1 MTHPRL
7 ATKARRHEEELGLDF
22 VSSCLRGLLVVVLAV
37 ATISAQAP
45 DRSHPPQPG
54 PPAALHLPAIQKAKL
69 SNGLPVWIVELH
81 DVPVAQVN
89 LVVFS
94 GTANDPPGKYGV
106 ASLAAVMLEQG
117 AGSRSALEI
126 ADAVDYLGA
135 DLGATTSSDQSAV
148 RLHVPVAR
156 LADALP
162 IMADVALRPTFPKD
176 ELERQRTQR
185 LTSLL
190 QGRDDPPTISSVAFS
205 RILYG
210 KGHRYGTP
218 QMGTAETIKTFT
230 SDDLRG
236 FYTGAFRPEN
246 AMLLAVGD
254 ITADKVMPLFE
265 KNFGA
270 WKAPGPSASEKL
282 PATDEPPARQIYLI
296 DKPGSPQSQIRI
308 GRVGV
313 ARSTADFF
321 PIQVMNT
328 ILGGSFTSRLNM
340 NLREVHGYS
349 YGASS
354 NFDMRVAAGPF
365 SAAAG
370 VQTDKTAEALKE
382 FFNELN
388 AILKPAPA
396 EELARAKNYV
406 SLRYPSAFETTGDVS
421 RRIEDALVF
430 HLPDDYFAKYV
441 ANIQAVTAA
450 DVQRVAQKYIRPDHL
465 AVVIVGD
472 LKAIEPGVRALN
484 LGAVKVM
491 TIDDVFGPKP

>member
-1 MTHPRL
+1 MRKC
-7 ATKARRHEEELGLDF
+7 AW
-22 VSSCLRGLLVVVLAV
+22 LVVGAAV
-37 ATISAQAP
+37 CTSVALIAQQAP

-54 PPAALHLPAIQKAKL
+54 PPPALHLPTIQKQKL

-81 DVPVAQVN
+81 EVPVAQIN
-89 LVVFS
+89 LVVSS

-106 ASLAAVMLEQG
+106 ASLAAAMLEEG

-135 DLGATTSSDQSAV
+135 DLGAATTSDLSAV

-176 ELERQRTQR
+176 ELERQRQQR

-230 SDDLRG
+230 SEDLRG
-236 FYTGAFRPEN
+236 FYTSAFRPEH
-246 AMLLAVGD
+246 AVLLAVGD
-254 ITADKVMPLFE
+254 ITADKAMPLFE

-270 WKAPGPSASEKL
+270 WKASGAAASEKL
-282 PATDEPPARQIYLI
+282 PTVEESPARQIYLV
-296 DKPGSPQSQIRI
+296 DKPGAPQSQIRI
-308 GRVGV
+308 GRIGV
-313 ARSTADFF
+313 PRSTTDYF

-328 ILGGSFTSRLNM
+328 ILGGSFTSRLNN
-340 NLREVHGYS
+340 NLREVHGYA

-354 NFDMRVAAGPF
+354 TFDMRADAGPF
-365 SAAAG
+365 YAAAG

-388 AILKPAPA
+388 AILKPVPA
-396 EELARAKNYV
+396 DELARAKNYV
-406 SLRYPSAFETTGDVS
+406 SLRFPSAFEATGDIS
-421 RRIEDALVF
+421 RRLEDALVY

-441 ANIQAVTAA
+441 QNIQAITGAN
-450 DVQRVAQKYIRPDHL
+450 VQRVAQKYIKPDHF
-465 AVVIVGD
+465 AVVVVGD
-472 LKAIEPGVRALN
+472 LKVIEPGVRALN
-484 LGAVKVM
+484 LGPIKVM
-491 TIDDVFGPKP
+491 TIDEVFGPKP